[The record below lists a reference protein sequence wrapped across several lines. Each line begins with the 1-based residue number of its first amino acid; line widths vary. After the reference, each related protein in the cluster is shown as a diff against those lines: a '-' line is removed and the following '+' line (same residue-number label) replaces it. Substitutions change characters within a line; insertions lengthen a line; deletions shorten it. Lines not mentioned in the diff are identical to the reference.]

1 MRSRILGIKR
11 NEYKALSPDTIKRIV
26 AGWGTGARKPA
37 PTQAAVA
44 QAAVAKAPVAKAAV
58 AKTAVGKAAPAK
70 AARPKYVPYH
80 KYVLGLQTER
90 MVAIMQQS
98 GK

>member
-44 QAAVAKAPVAKAAV
+44 QAAVAKAPVAK
-58 AKTAVGKAAPAK
+58 TAVGKAAPAK